1 MPKKP
6 VPKRVK
12 PMDTSIPNVSRYVDP
27 IMPERTNHNI
37 NGKQIFEGYKP
48 SKSEKK
54 TKKKSD

>member
-37 NGKQIFEGYKP
+37 NGKQIFEGYK
-48 SKSEKK
+48 SDKK
-54 TKKKSD
+54 TKKKSK

>member
-6 VPKRVK
+6 VPKKVK

-37 NGKQIFEGYKP
+37 NGKQIFEGYK
-48 SKSEKK
+48 SDKK
-54 TKKKSD
+54 TKKKSK

>member
-27 IMPERTNHNI
+27 IMPERTNHKI
-37 NGKQIFEGYKP
+37 NGRQIFEGYKP
-48 SKSEKK
+48 SKSQKK
-54 TKKKSD
+54 PKKKYE